1 MQSSYGPF
9 RWVGRIPKMLRRH
22 GFPDEEVRQ
31 LRYRLEEFLR
41 GADLAESAF
50 IIDGPGLGIGS
61 HFVALSLLGP
71 ERFGQFRS
79 VHSVSASSYGVL
91 YSIAWQLD
99 MLSITRAKIDSFSR
113 DMKKRHN
120 LAGWAKGCRLL
131 LRRLLGSS
139 HVFDNDITEEALA
152 YGVRPDFLKV
162 RVSELPENVSFWA
175 YCVEDRELCEIRR
188 DSRFADWFVGEVIRC
203 VPAVKGLYAP
213 LRKEG
218 KTYVDA
224 VASPKL
230 GELYRNLRNRYRHVL
245 FLHTNRDGI
254 RGNTTF
260 LKMHNTGS
268 ARIRIQLDFLYF
280 LFGMENRDMDEAIR
294 VALRQDRPI

>member
-1 MQSSYGPF
+1 
-9 RWVGRIPKMLRRH
+9 MLRRH
-22 GFPDEEVRQ
+22 GFPDEHVRQ

-61 HFVALSLLGP
+61 HLVALSLLGP
-71 ERFGQFRS
+71 KRVSQFKS

-91 YSIAWQLD
+91 YSIAWHLD
-99 MLSITRAKIDSFSR
+99 MLSITRAKIDSFRR

-120 LAGWAKGCRLL
+120 LAGWARGCRLL
-131 LRRLLGSS
+131 LRRLSGAS

-152 YGVRPDFLKV
+152 YGVHPNFLKV

-175 YCVEDRELCEIRR
+175 YCIEDRELCEIRR
-188 DSRFADWFVGEVIRC
+188 DSRFADWSVGEVIRC

-224 VASPKL
+224 VASP
-230 GELYRNLRNRYRHVL
+230 ELATCYRDLRNRYRHVL

-260 LKMHNTGS
+260 LKMHDTGS
-268 ARIRIQLDFLYF
+268 ARTRIQLDFLYF
-280 LFGMENRDMDEAIR
+280 IFGMENRDMDEAIR
-294 VALRQDRPI
+294 IALTQDSPI